1 MTARIKMTKMKWPA
15 LHVHPGAPGTA
26 EVLAAAKQTKPQMWL
41 PSGSNAD
48 IRNLELRT
56 QKPCGNRDCRAW
68 PKWKEGTEP
77 IWGPGAGSAHPGGCG
92 DGHPRVCRHAGQ
104 A

>member
-1 MTARIKMTKMKWPA
+1 MFTRELPELLKYWQ
-15 LHVHPGAPGTA
+15 
-26 EVLAAAKQTKPQMWL
+26 AAKQTKPQMWL

-77 IWGPGAGSAHPGGCG
+77 IWGPGGGSAHPGSCG
-92 DGHPRVCRHAGQ
+92 DSHPRVYRHAGQ